1 MPALAGIGWLVG
13 ESSLLS
19 YTPGV
24 AFGATCRWVTGLE
37 LVLRADSSD
46 VGLVPGTDVVRRW
59 AQQMIPIVLTEPGFA

>member
-24 AFGATCRWVTGLE
+24 TCRWVTGLE

-59 AQQMIPIVLTEPGFA
+59 AQQMIPIVLTEPSFA